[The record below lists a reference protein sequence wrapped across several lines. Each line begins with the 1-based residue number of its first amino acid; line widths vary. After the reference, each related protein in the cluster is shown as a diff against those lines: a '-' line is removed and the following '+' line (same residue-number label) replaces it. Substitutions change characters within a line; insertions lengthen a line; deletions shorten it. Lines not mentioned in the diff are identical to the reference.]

1 MGQNFVPKQELG
13 NEETRKPMPSI
24 YPKSKKELFEDF
36 VHSFTPPS
44 PEGFGLVER
53 KPLAEGGHFTR
64 KEILSWFQEKYPK
77 IKQATVN
84 AHLIL
89 MSTNAPSRIHYNVR
103 PNGADDLLFQTDR
116 SNFRLYVKDSDPPP
130 IYKQDIETGIAEDT
144 DNGDE
149 ERGETHEF
157 VYEKDLRNFLAINMW
172 VIRPSLCVYR
182 DGDISGVE
190 FPVGE
195 RYVDILAME
204 NQSDLVVIELK
215 VSKGYDRTVGQLL
228 RYMGWIQQNLA
239 EPGQKVKGMIIA
251 RTISEDLRLA
261 TSQVNDVELF
271 EYKLAISLKK
281 IDK

>member
-1 MGQNFVPKQELG
+1 
-13 NEETRKPMPSI
+13 MPSI
-24 YPKSKKELFEDF
+24 YPKSTKELFKEF
-36 VHSFTPPS
+36 VHSFTPPTI
-44 PEGFGLVER
+44 EGFGLVER
-53 KPLAEGGHFTR
+53 KPLLEGGHFTR

-89 MSTNAPSRIHYNVR
+89 MSTNAPSRVHYNVR
-103 PNGADDLLFQTDR
+103 PNGADDLLFQTDP

-130 IYKQDIETGIAEDT
+130 IYKQDLEAGTAGDT
-144 DNGDE
+144 DNDDE

-157 VYEKDLRNFLAINMW
+157 AYEKDLRNFLVNNMW

-182 DGDISGVE
+182 DGDINGVE

-215 VSKGYDRTVGQLL
+215 VSKGYDRAVGQLL